1 MQQLTRDACVL
12 SFGILEVDLTEHYF
26 LGLPLHGPGGG
37 ALQADRST
45 LLRIQSLLGLV
56 GA

>member
-1 MQQLTRDACVL
+1 ML
-12 SFGILEVDLTEHYF
+12 SFGILEADLTERYF
-26 LGLPLHGPGGG
+26 LGLPLHGPGRG

>member
-1 MQQLTRDACVL
+1 ML
-12 SFGILEVDLTEHYF
+12 SFGILEADLAEHYF
-26 LGLPLHGPGGG
+26 LGLPLHGPGCG

-45 LLRIQSLLGLV
+45 LLRIQSLLGLI